1 MKYQIHSNPAYWDW
15 GYHGA
20 TVYVFNGDILWE
32 SLGYKQPISYNHKMA
47 GQKLGVSKFHL
58 KMQGV
63 HSGEWPHKH
72 GPIHRAIHGTALLH
86 LHQGTLTRRCPSI
99 GFQGDVDQE
108 RQACFGIQLKILLE
122 KKKNASCRRQLGPKN
137 NWKLSL

>member
-72 GPIHRAIHGTALLH
+72 GPIHRAIHGTALLRPE
-86 LHQGTLTRRCPSI
+86 GVRPSAFRETLIKRGKRAL
-99 GFQGDVDQE
+99 GFNS
-108 RQACFGIQLKILLE
+108 KYSS
-122 KKKNASCRRQLGPKN
+122 KKKNCIL
-137 NWKLSL
+137 

>member
-1 MKYQIHSNPAYWDW
+1 MDYSQLTGMIWKAHGKCSEQETMGLQYLCRLNGTPDNEISNPLKIPAYWDR

-47 GQKLGVSKFHL
+47 GQKLVVSKFHL

-63 HSGEWPHKH
+63 HSGEWPYSW
-72 GPIHRAIHGTALLH
+72 PY
-86 LHQGTLTRRCPSI
+86 S
-99 GFQGDVDQE
+99 
-108 RQACFGIQLKILLE
+108 
-122 KKKNASCRRQLGPKN
+122 
-137 NWKLSL
+137 